1 MVEEMIGKLSR
12 QDLSELTRSLCY
24 RMSYTQ
30 DRNEYET
37 MRLVLRK
44 VMNIQDTSREEW
56 KTKARR
62 NILVRK
68 LVNVLP
74 KKESVY

>member
-1 MVEEMIGKLSR
+1 MVEEMVGKLSR
-12 QDLSELTRSLCY
+12 QDLNQLTRSLCY
-24 RMSYTQ
+24 RMSYIQ
-30 DRNEYET
+30 DGNEYET

-74 KKESVY
+74 KKERVA